1 MGQGQSAER
10 TIVVI
15 GEGSIA
21 TTTATMLAAAAIR
34 REGYSLLT
42 TSGPAAPSGPGLV
55 MVHRLSRGTHSLV
68 IATATYPLHW
78 SQIVERADQV
88 VVASTT
94 AEVTSAAAK
103 LQVLHGWGGAAS
115 SLAARTVVVLA
126 RADAS
131 HPAPSEVTSRF
142 ASLARATLVVP
153 HDSRMHADPLQ
164 QGTLPQASRTAWDGV
179 MRVVGE
185 DELSEDEMDTQP
197 RIDVRD
203 LFAGTPGGAPAP
215 GAPANTWG
223 GPRPTPRRGRWALV
237 AVAVAVV
244 VALGATPFVIAGGLP
259 WGGDSAGGAPG
270 LSPVDPVHGW
280 TSQAEW
286 ASPEIAAGD
295 SAPTALVA
303 EGAAITTTGDSAA
316 PHLTALRTSDGAQ
329 LWSSPIAA
337 ALTGPPQLI
346 TWEDEPAVVA
356 ATANELYL
364 WRHLGVEDET
374 PTPQTW
380 SFTEADV
387 TLVAGSPVPLLAN
400 EETLTALVLH
410 DGSLR
415 RRALPSGG
423 QPMAADL
430 DGRVLSVG
438 SAGHW
443 WSSGDDG
450 EVSDGTLLTPPAY
463 GALPGAV
470 LGVGGTTLVVNW
482 TRNNR
487 TTHLTGYDVT
497 DQMEPTWTTTVPGR
511 VTVGDFDV
519 APNGSWATA
528 GTVAVDLGT
537 GAKEPLGQQWQTIR
551 VTDERAWSRDAAATS
566 KGASTAPLPEPVA
579 DADGVPIAVTG
590 KGLGL
595 IVASEGDGPSRI
607 YALQPD
613 PDA

>member
-10 TIVVI
+10 TVVVI
-15 GEGSIA
+15 GEGPIA

-42 TSGPAAPSGPGLV
+42 MSGPADPRGPGLAV
-55 MVHRLSRGTHSLV
+55 AHRLSRGTRSLV

-94 AEVTSAAAK
+94 AEVNSAAAK
-103 LQVLHGWGGAAS
+103 LQVLHGWGGAAAT
-115 SLAARTVVVLA
+115 LAARTVVVLA

-131 HPAPSEVTSRF
+131 HPAPSEVTRRF

-153 HDSRMHADPLQ
+153 HDSRMLADPLQ
-164 QGTLPQASRTAWDGV
+164 QGALPPASRTAWDGV
-179 MRVVGE
+179 MQVVGE

-203 LFAGTPGGAPAP
+203 LYAGAPGGAPAP
-215 GAPANTWG
+215 GVPANTWG
-223 GPRPTPRRGRWALV
+223 GPRPRLRRGRWALV

-259 WGGDSAGGAPG
+259 WGGDSAGGTPG

-286 ASPEIAAGD
+286 TSPEIAAGD
-295 SAPTALVA
+295 SAPTVLVA
-303 EGAAITTTGDSAA
+303 EGAAITTTGDAAA
-316 PHLTALRTSDGAQ
+316 PHLTALSTSDGSQ
-329 LWSSPIAA
+329 LWTSPIDA

-346 TWEDEPAVVA
+346 RWQDEPAVVA
-356 ATANELYL
+356 ATANQLYL

-387 TLVAGSPVPLLAN
+387 TLVTGSPVPLLAN

-410 DGSLR
+410 DGDLR

-423 QPMAADL
+423 QPLAADL

-450 EVSDGTLLTPPAY
+450 EVSDGTLLAPPAY
-463 GALPGAV
+463 GSLPGAV

-487 TTHLTGYDVT
+487 TTHLAGYDVT
-497 DQMEPTWTTTVPGR
+497 DQMEPTWTATVPGR
-511 VTVGDFDV
+511 VAVGDFDV
-519 APNGSWATA
+519 APDGSWATA

-537 GAKEPLGQQWQTIR
+537 GAQEPLGQQWQTIR
-551 VTDERAWSRDAAATS
+551 VTDDRAWSRSEAATR
-566 KGASTAPLPEPVA
+566 KGASTAPLPEPVEV
-579 DADGVPIAVTG
+579 ADGVPIAVTG
-590 KGLGL
+590 TGLGL